1 MKLRTR
7 LLSAFMAAALL
18 FSGIP
23 VQAAATPQADLVTGQ
38 LQATLRLDYAQSLDA
53 LQNHDVRV
61 TLRRGEEELGQIE
74 LWDTEATVLGQY
86 QAALEARNADGGQ
99 DATGWPKYI
108 AFTIFDL
115 PRDTYT
121 LTFTGQGYKTYTQ
134 EVVLG
139 EYSRHLN
146 LGTGD
151 ATFTLG
157 DVNGDGVV
165 DAADREQ
172 LSQHLASGDR
182 AS

>member
-74 LWDTEATVLGQY
+74 MWDT
-86 QAALEARNADGGQ
+86 
-99 DATGWPKYI
+99 
-108 AFTIFDL
+108 
-115 PRDTYT
+115 
-121 LTFTGQGYKTYTQ
+121 
-134 EVVLG
+134 
-139 EYSRHLN
+139 
-146 LGTGD
+146 
-151 ATFTLG
+151 
-157 DVNGDGVV
+157 
-165 DAADREQ
+165 
-172 LSQHLASGDR
+172 
-182 AS
+182 